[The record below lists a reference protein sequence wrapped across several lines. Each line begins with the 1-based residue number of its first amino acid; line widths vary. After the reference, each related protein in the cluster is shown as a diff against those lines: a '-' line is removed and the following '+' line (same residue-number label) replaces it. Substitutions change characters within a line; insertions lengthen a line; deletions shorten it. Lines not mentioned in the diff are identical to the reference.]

1 MITKLSKLSFL
12 VIYFLFFKTAGHAQ
26 SVSFSAP
33 DTVCVNTPVKID
45 NQTQNGTSFYWNFDI
60 ADINTIPEA
69 VNLGNVGGALQLPVF
84 SDIVSDNGKFYV
96 FVTNN
101 YPGKLV
107 RLDFGTSLLNTP
119 FCV

>member
-1 MITKLSKLSFL
+1 M
-12 VIYFLFFKTAGHAQ
+12 
-26 SVSFSAP
+26 
-33 DTVCVNTPVKID
+33 
-45 NQTQNGTSFYWNFDI
+45 I

-84 SDIVSDNGKFYV
+84 SNIVSANGKFYV

-119 FCV
+119 VVYDYGNFGGIIPGETEGIQVINENGRWYAILWEVTSWVVLFHLLSKLILQII